1 MENETLKLTSVLA
14 DPTRFSIYQYI
25 VSNHRSVTVQEV
37 AEQFDI
43 HPNVARLHLT
53 KLEDVNL
60 LVSASEKTGKGG
72 RPSRLYTLSEQVVNL
87 QFPPR
92 DYQLLADIAIDTL
105 LSLGEAGQKGL
116 NQMGRRFGNEAAK
129 HAIGKERTPLS
140 QMTVEDKIE
149 SIQRLVLAQ
158 GLNPEIEMIDDKTIR
173 FRVFNCTFKETASR
187 NPESVCQMHHA
198 LLRGIFE
205 TYFDEDIQFLEENS
219 MLGGSRSCDY
229 TMLRLGNE

>member
-25 VSNHRSVTVQEV
+25 VSIRRSVTVQEV
-37 AEQFDI
+37 AEQFNI

-72 RPSRLYTLSEQVVNL
+72 RPSRLYNLSEQVVNL

-129 HAIGKERTPLS
+129 QAIGKERTSLS
-140 QMTVEDKIE
+140 QMAAEDKIE

-158 GLNPEIEMIDDKTIR
+158 GLNPEIEMIDDNTLR
-173 FRVFNCTFKETASR
+173 FRVFNCTFKETANK

-198 LLRGIFE
+198 LLLGIFE
-205 TYFDEDIQFLEENS
+205 TYFGDDIQFLEENS
-219 MLGGSRSCDY
+219 MLGGCRSCDY
-229 TMLRLGNE
+229 TMLRLT